1 MRRALIIILLIVLI
15 GGLGVTGW
23 YIFSI
28 QDRQGPEIILPAG
41 QITYVSGTST
51 HSLLEGV
58 RAVDDR
64 DGDVSDSLR
73 IGNILVNPA
82 RANATVVYTAK
93 DSSNNV
99 TQLSRRVQYVEAEI
113 PDEEMTEDEEAEAE
127 AEAETDQEA
136 EAAADAGTDA
146 AEAGADS
153 DTEEASAEAAAAEEN
168 EPVADAEEISANEA
182 ARQALPP
189 EAPKLYLTVDEVTID
204 RGTNFNRLSY
214 VEDIVDDV
222 DSRESLYR
230 NIMIDNDV
238 DTWTAGTY
246 TLTYYCEDSSGNR
259 SNDAVLTVT
268 VR

>member
-1 MRRALIIILLIVLI
+1 MRRTLIIILLIVFI
-15 GGLGVTGW
+15 GGLGAAGW

-28 QDRQGPEIILPAG
+28 QDRQGPEIILPAE
-41 QITYVSGTST
+41 QITYVSGTPTS
-51 HSLLEGV
+51 SLLEGV

-99 TQLSRRVQYVEAEI
+99 TQLSRRVQYVEAEV
-113 PDEEMTEDEEAEAE
+113 PDEEMTGDEET
-127 AEAETDQEA
+127 EAETESKP
-136 EAAADAGTDA
+136 EETAADNS
-146 AEAGADS
+146 AE
-153 DTEEASAEAAAAEEN
+153 TTEASADANTEESSAETAEAEEN
-168 EPVADAEEISANEA
+168 ELVADAEEISANEA

>member
-15 GGLGVTGW
+15 GGLGAAGW

-28 QDRQGPEIILPAG
+28 QDRQGPEIILPAE
-41 QITYVSGTST
+41 QITYVSGTPTS
-51 HSLLEGV
+51 SLLEGV

-73 IGNILVNPA
+73 IGNILANPA

-99 TQLSRRVQYVEAEI
+99 TQLSRRVQYVEAEM

-127 AEAETDQEA
+127 AEADQETDET
-136 EAAADAGTDA
+136 AADNS
-146 AEAGADS
+146 AETA
-153 DTEEASAEAAAAEEN
+153 EASADANTEESSAETAEAEEN

-238 DTWTAGTY
+238 NTWTAGTY